1 MSLQEDPVS
10 FRPLLV
16 FEREIRQS
24 REIVSELLDSEPSV
38 LVLPAKSENFELAT
52 EITASEVLLV
62 SGVKVAE

>member
-10 FRPLLV
+10 FRPLFV

-24 REIVSELLDSEPSV
+24 REMVSELLDSELSA
-38 LVLPAKSENFELAT
+38 LVLPAESENFELAT
-52 EITASEVLLV
+52 EITASEVLSV